1 MFFIFIVWEKSFK
14 NFTKFNLF
22 EFIFIDIFMILIL
35 RKKINKDVL
44 SFLIVLFIVLW
55 LNFIEVRLL
64 IVDIVVNFIDF
75 YNLFKF

>member
-1 MFFIFIVWEKSFK
+1 MRL
-14 NFTKFNLF
+14 NLF

-75 YNLFKF
+75 YNLVKF

>member
-1 MFFIFIVWEKSFK
+1 MRL
-14 NFTKFNLF
+14 NLF

-35 RKKINKDVL
+35 WKKINKDVL

>member
-1 MFFIFIVWEKSFK
+1 
-14 NFTKFNLF
+14 
-22 EFIFIDIFMILIL
+22 MILIL

-75 YNLFKF
+75 YNLVKF

>member
-1 MFFIFIVWEKSFK
+1 MRL
-14 NFTKFNLF
+14 NLF

>member
-1 MFFIFIVWEKSFK
+1 MR
-14 NFTKFNLF
+14 FNLF

-35 RKKINKDVL
+35 WKKINKDVL